1 MASGDMAS
9 GGADMDS
16 GGANMASG
24 GADMASGDM
33 TSGGADMAA
42 GGADMAA
49 YGHGFWRCGH
59 GVRTWGGGRGGGMP
73 SGGVGMVSV
82 GADMASGGANM
93 VSGATMGSGLRTWPL
108 TWLGG
113 ADMVSGGADM
123 AGEVPTLQ
131 VRTFPLDADMAW
143 RCGHGLWS
151 ADMVS
156 GARGTRGSCTG
167 YQGYLRVPTDTAGI
181 PPGYSRDT
189 HGIPLVLCATA
200 FGGLIF

>member
-1 MASGDMAS
+1 
-9 GGADMDS
+9 
-16 GGANMASG
+16 
-24 GADMASGDM
+24 
-33 TSGGADMAA
+33 
-42 GGADMAA
+42 
-49 YGHGFWRCGH
+49 
-59 GVRTWGGGRGGGMP
+59 MP

-151 ADMVS
+151 AERVC
-156 GARGTRGSCTG
+156 GGVGRLAGGTGMAAEVRTC
-167 YQGYLRVPTDTAGI
+167 LWRC
-181 PPGYSRDT
+181 R
-189 HGIPLVLCATA
+189 HG
-200 FGGLIF
+200 FGMRLEVRTEEVRSWLLEIQS